1 MNKLDGS
8 ATGPV
13 ASIKEK
19 IADEEENL
27 INTSATE
34 HPGVLYLEDHVPGSI
49 YEFGSIV
56 VDEKAIVDF
65 ASHYDPQ
72 VFHTDPEA
80 AKKTSFGGL
89 VASGWHT
96 AALAMRLLV
105 DHRLSHLANLGSPGV
120 DELRWLKPVRP
131 GDELS
136 VRLTILDVRSSE
148 SKPDRGVVKG
158 LVEVLNQAG
167 EVVTSWKGV
176 NIVLRK
182 NAS

>member
-1 MNKLDGS
+1 M
-8 ATGPV
+8 
-13 ASIKEK
+13 KE
-19 IADEEENL
+19 IITDEEENL
-27 INTSATE
+27 MNTSTTE
-34 HPGVLYLEDHVPGSI
+34 HPGVLYLEDHVPGSV
-49 YEFGSIV
+49 YEFGSIE
-56 VDEKAIVDF
+56 VDEKEIVDF
-65 ASHYDPQ
+65 ASRYDPQ

-96 AALAMRLLV
+96 ATLAMRLLV

-120 DELRWLKPVRP
+120 DELRWLRPVRP
-131 GDELS
+131 GDKLS
-136 VRLTILDVRSSE
+136 IRLTILEVRPSE

-176 NIVLRK
+176 NIVLRRT
-182 NAS
+182 AS